1 MVSPPLGWHGKLK
14 NRGNHSP
21 TPSLPSCVCPV
32 LKIGWRDGN
41 CHGWERGASLIYHPF
56 TPSTLRTLTLALAL
70 RALAAW
76 TLGKRR
82 SPLFPI
88 SISSLS
94 RNPHARFAP
103 RSMRVTPAPPSSSH
117 YTH

>member
-32 LKIGWRDGN
+32 LKIGWREGN
-41 CHGWERGASLIYHPF
+41 PPWERGASLIHHPF
-56 TPSTLRTLTLALAL
+56 TPSTLRTLILALVL
-70 RALAAW
+70 QALAAW
-76 TLGKRR
+76 TLGTRR

-88 SISSLS
+88 SLSSLS
-94 RNPHARFAP
+94 LDPHARFAS
-103 RSMRVTPAPPSSSH
+103 RSTLITPPPL
-117 YTH
+117 

>member
-41 CHGWERGASLIYHPF
+41 PPCERGAWLIHHPF
-56 TPSTLRTLTLALAL
+56 TPSTLRTLTFALAL
-70 RALAAW
+70 QALAAW
-76 TLGKRR
+76 TLG
-82 SPLFPI
+82 SAATPFLPI
-88 SISSLS
+88 SISSLLP
-94 RNPHARFAP
+94 NPHARFAS
-103 RSMRVTPAPPSSSH
+103 RSTPITPPPL
-117 YTH
+117 